1 MFSRFFLNAFA
12 LRQTYGNG
20 VEVTNKFNSF
30 GLPTEVKAVKGS
42 TLQHFGYVFDTQTGN
57 LTSRSDQRR
66 NMTETFEYDNLDRL
80 LSCKALGITSNVEY
94 YANGNI
100 KSTSS
105 LGTYE
110 YSNNAKPYAVNGIEN
125 LNNAVS
131 ELAQNIQYASFK
143 RPIQITENNNSLTYK
158 YNSAYHRAKAVFI
171 KNGSTTTTY
180 SFSNG
185 IYEKII
191 SDGGT
196 KERLYIG
203 GSPYNAPLLVEKV
216 GSTVNQYYLHRDYL
230 SSITAITNQSGTL
243 EAEYSYSAWGLL
255 RNPATW
261 QVYASGQEPTLMFDR
276 GYTGH
281 EHLPL
286 FGLINMNARLYSP
299 QIGRFLS
306 PDPYVQAP
314 DFTQNFNR
322 YSYGYNNPFKF
333 VDPNG
338 EFAWFIVGFLIGA
351 YIGGSAVNG
360 DWTPWNGG

>member
-1 MFSRFFLNAFA
+1 MTKV
-12 LRQTYGNG
+12 QTI
-20 VEVTNKFNSF
+20 K
-30 GLPTEVKAVKGS
+30 
-42 TLQHFGYVFDTQTGN
+42 
-57 LTSRSDQRR
+57 
-66 NMTETFEYDNLDRL
+66 YDNLDRL
-80 LSCKALGITSNVEY
+80 LSCNALGVTSNIEY

-105 LGTYE
+105 LGIYE

-125 LNNAVS
+125 LDNAVS

-216 GSTVNQYYLHRDYL
+216 GSTVNRYYLHRDYL
-230 SSITAITNQSGTL
+230 GSITAITNQSGTL

-286 FGLINMNARLYSP
+286 FGL
-299 QIGRFLS
+299 
-306 PDPYVQAP
+306 
-314 DFTQNFNR
+314 
-322 YSYGYNNPFKF
+322 
-333 VDPNG
+333 
-338 EFAWFIVGFLIGA
+338 
-351 YIGGSAVNG
+351 
-360 DWTPWNGG
+360 